1 MRAPAGIGMSVNCWA
16 WVLSSVAPFVALL
29 DGAIGSEEEKREQA
43 ERAAARKL
51 APVRAFAV
59 ESLVAK
65 AFTGHV

>member
-1 MRAPAGIGMSVNCWA
+1 
-16 WVLSSVAPFVALL
+16 VALL

-51 APVRAFAV
+51 APVRAFAA
-59 ESLVAK
+59 ESLAAK